1 MGGKSV
7 GCIRKGQEGRVYLL
21 FPQYPQLD
29 TFLGDTGISTK
40 GRGPK
45 HGSCHSE
52 ENKFG
57 AGYSQS
63 ECSSGLGRRALQKV
77 CVTRSWLHRQNVQ
90 WGLHFFFNPFR
101 SLTAQTPSLANR
113 GQITSSH
120 VCFTRAWGLFV
131 HLYLVGKTISCPPK
145 YGQH

>member
-1 MGGKSV
+1 M

-90 WGLHFFFNPFR
+90 WGLHFF
-101 SLTAQTPSLANR
+101 LTLSVLSQHRHHPWQTEVKLLLPTFVLP
-113 GQITSSH
+113 
-120 VCFTRAWGLFV
+120 GLGGF
-131 HLYLVGKTISCPPK
+131 LYTCI
-145 YGQH
+145 